1 MNVNDTADSTGSS
14 VIPPPKKFED
24 NDNLRLTMLSKLRKK
39 IPPRVAPKP
48 KKHCYDFA
56 SSMIYERENTD
67 YLATS
72 DKVPTSFRGL
82 NKDQGQHHGLQNI
95 LNHIL
100 TLPGLSWA

>member
-24 NDNLRLTMLSKLRKK
+24 NANLRLTMLSKLRKK